1 MRREVASVLVCLG
14 SARAVQAQGGPP
26 LETDDPGT
34 PGPGRVELNVS
45 AEAEREASGT
55 VYDAP
60 RLDANLG
67 VGIRVQLK
75 LEVPWRVATAPAE
88 STKTGVGN
96 VVLGIKWRFAD
107 GGSVAAST
115 YPQLALGRSESAS
128 EKGIAESDTELL
140 LPIEI
145 AWDAGPAALNMEVG
159 YQHAAGSDEV
169 VYGLALAH
177 EARPSLELL
186 VECHGSG
193 AMDLTRQGVL
203 CGLGF
208 RWKLQQ
214 AASLMGAFAA
224 GIAGS
229 AEDRPDHRMYGGVQ
243 LRW

>member
-55 VYDAP
+55 FYDAP

-159 YQHAAGSDEV
+159 YQHAA
-169 VYGLALAH
+169 
-177 EARPSLELL
+177 RPSLELL